1 MVDRLNIVSTQSKSS
16 EPPFANSKNGWRY
29 EAQAKFE
36 RMWLMDPEQFN
47 PMRNCLERERLQR
60 TKDLIQRFMDS
71 KNKWVA
77 DLACGGGTLSKHLY
91 ELGAHIHALD
101 IASNALSRLKM
112 TVPQIDQTFQQCL
125 PHTTLEDDSYDLV
138 IANEVIAYLPT
149 EQLRLFMAELSR
161 LVKPQGYV
169 ICSTPLD
176 LNTQDP
182 LQRFASLAETEF
194 KIHEWVCSY
203 HRLYIRLKNFF
214 SAPSHFAKAR
224 KDREYL
230 LQESQNRHGFSRKW
244 FLWNSHGFLA
254 AVWSIVQY
262 ITNPIAHFI
271 KQSRSLMLMLEK
283 ICRLLFGDAGISHA
297 IFIATRRPL
306 QPLHLTKNETP
317 IERKGKREIW
327 E

>member
-1 MVDRLNIVSTQSKSS
+1 MVDRLNIISTQKSP

-36 RMWLMDPEQFN
+36 RMWLINPEQFD

-60 TKDLIQRFMDS
+60 TKDLIQRFMDA

-77 DLACGGGTLSKHLY
+77 DLACGGGALSHYLH
-91 ELGAHIHALD
+91 ELGAHVHAVD
-101 IASNALSRLKM
+101 IASKALSILKEK
-112 TVPQIDQTFQQCL
+112 VPHIDQTFQQCL
-125 PHTTLEDDSYDLV
+125 PHTTLEDDAYDLV

-176 LNTQDP
+176 LNTEDP
-182 LQRFASLAETEF
+182 LKRLASLAETEF
-194 KIHEWVCSY
+194 KIHAWVCSY

-214 SAPSHFAKAR
+214 SAPAHYAKAR
-224 KDREYL
+224 KDRDYF
-230 LQESQNRHGFSRKW
+230 LQESHNRQGFSRKW
-244 FLWNSHGFLA
+244 FLWNSQGFLA
-254 AVWSIVQY
+254 ALWSIIQY
-262 ITNPIAHFI
+262 ITNPIANFI
-271 KQSRSLMLMLEK
+271 KQSRSLMLVLEK
-283 ICRLLFGDAGISHA
+283 ICRVLFGDGGISHA
-297 IFIATRRPL
+297 IFIASRRPL
-306 QPLHLTKNETP
+306 QPLHLMKNETP